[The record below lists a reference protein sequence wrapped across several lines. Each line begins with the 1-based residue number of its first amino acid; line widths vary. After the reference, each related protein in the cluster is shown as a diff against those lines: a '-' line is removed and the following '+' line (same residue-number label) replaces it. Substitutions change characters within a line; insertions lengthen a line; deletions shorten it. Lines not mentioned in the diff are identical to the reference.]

1 MNRNNS
7 GLQQINS
14 FLTNNL
20 KYANN
25 AISNTVTNTINNSK
39 DVFKNSANIIKNS
52 ANTINNTIKNSTQ
65 SISEPISESINA
77 TINSS
82 SAPVISVGVVVA
94 LGALIV
100 SFIIVV
106 MFRDQIMNGFELF
119 YNKMR
124 DILGLSTPS
133 PVAPSP
139 PSMTSDISVDGSVVD
154 KILPGKKEVFNIS
167 QDKYTFSDAEPV
179 CKALGA
185 ELATY
190 EQVKEA
196 WSKGADWCNY
206 GWVKGQAAVYPT
218 QQTTYDKL
226 QQGPDDQKMACG
238 VTGINGGYFDN
249 PELRFGVNCFG
260 VKPSENEHDIKNI
273 MSQDNLP
280 LTPDVIEYD
289 KKVADFRAHQ
299 NEIAINPFKDGTWS
313 S

>member
-25 AISNTVTNTINNSK
+25 AISNSITNTINNSK
-39 DVFKNSANIIKNS
+39 DVFKNSANI
-52 ANTINNTIKNSTQ
+52 IKNSTQ

-82 SAPVISVGVVVA
+82 SAPVISVGVIVA

-124 DILGLSTPS
+124 DILGLSTSS
-133 PVAPSP
+133 PIAPSP
-139 PSMTSDISVDGSVVD
+139 PSMTADISIDGSVVD

-218 QQTTYDKL
+218 QKDSWEKL
-226 QQGPDDQKMACG
+226 QTGTDDERLQCG
-238 VTGINGGYFDN
+238 MPGVNGGFFQN
-249 PELRFGVNCFG
+249 PELRFGVNCYG
-260 VKPSENEHDIKNI
+260 EKPSESEHDRKNKLEGRD
-273 MSQDNLP
+273 QP
-280 LTPDVIEYD
+280 LTPEGTVQL
-289 KKVADFRAHQ
+289 KKQLKYRSQLGQIGVL
-299 NEIAINPFKDGTWS
+299 PFSTQAWS